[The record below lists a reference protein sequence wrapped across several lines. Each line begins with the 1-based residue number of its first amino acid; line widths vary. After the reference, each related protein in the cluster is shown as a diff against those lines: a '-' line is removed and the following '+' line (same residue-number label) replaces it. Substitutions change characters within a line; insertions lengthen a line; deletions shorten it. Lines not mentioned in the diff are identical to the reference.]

1 MIWQQQGTTM
11 KKGKPSLTAELTTLA
26 RAAES
31 ARIEARRL
39 CHDPLARE
47 FLNAPLRILAGSR
60 ILAGLVV
67 WWAERLAPGI
77 PGEVLGRLPDHFVFV
92 PVDFEQEKLHH
103 KLFQEGY
110 DRNKKTFYIWE
121 GETYCLTAKTVDET
135 LAFVLENSGTG
146 SSIIFDYA
154 FHKAIKGAADV
165 EQVNRMLKAWE
176 RVGTPLTADEHFICR
191 YPRAS
196 PWNPALRVI
205 GVKEGTIR

>member
-67 WWAERLAPGI
+67 W
-77 PGEVLGRLPDHFVFV
+77 
-92 PVDFEQEKLHH
+92 
-103 KLFQEGY
+103 
-110 DRNKKTFYIWE
+110 
-121 GETYCLTAKTVDET
+121 
-135 LAFVLENSGTG
+135 
-146 SSIIFDYA
+146 
-154 FHKAIKGAADV
+154 
-165 EQVNRMLKAWE
+165 
-176 RVGTPLTADEHFICR
+176 
-191 YPRAS
+191 
-196 PWNPALRVI
+196 
-205 GVKEGTIR
+205 